1 MRNDAQS
8 FKNIT
13 SATTTQV
20 KVGNGRLMGI
30 VLNKPVTSSTITIT
44 DDNGSTSVAL
54 GVITNT
60 SDVKPYFVMYGGNGL
75 KFKNGLKI
83 VTSGAD
89 NITVIYE

>member
-1 MRNDAQS
+1 MRSDGKA

-20 KVGNGRLMGI
+20 KVGNGRLVKI
-30 VLNKPVTSSTITIT
+30 VLNKPVASSTVTIT
-44 DDNGSTSVAL
+44 DDDGTTSVAL
-54 GVITNT
+54 GIITNT
-60 SDVKPYFVMYGGNGL
+60 TDVKPYWVEYDL

-89 NITVIYE
+89 NITVVYE